1 MAPKRDLLPVCR
13 GIRRLRV
20 RAHRVIVFACRT
32 RLHSDFQQRSVLQVD
47 TVRADNPR
55 HDIGFGEPHQ
65 NGEEIGH
72 ALVEPL
78 DIEAEA
84 VPVGRT
90 QSEHDRV
97 ADLASDDVVGQG
109 REDPLTLQIA
119 ALRVGVI
126 GGEIA
131 ERHRERFELKVGVAS
146 FETVRQQAKS
156 LNEELTREMDRL
168 GLPLPIDK
176 TGS

>member
-1 MAPKRDLLPVCR
+1 
-13 GIRRLRV
+13 
-20 RAHRVIVFACRT
+20 
-32 RLHSDFQQRSVLQVD
+32 
-47 TVRADNPR
+47 
-55 HDIGFGEPHQ
+55 
-65 NGEEIGH
+65 
-72 ALVEPL
+72 VEPL

-84 VPVGRT
+84 VLVDRT

-131 ERHRERFELKVGVAS
+131 DDTE
-146 FETVRQQAKS
+146 
-156 LNEELTREMDRL
+156 N
-168 GLPLPIDK
+168 
-176 TGS
+176 GSN